1 MIKEEIITNFTPSE
15 INNYLQLN
23 HNKKDYI
30 IIDLRSPAKY
40 KQNRLSD
47 ALNIDYDNDNFE
59 VKLEKLDR
67 NKVYLIYCSWDA
79 KSNIVSEMMVD
90 LGFAKILKMIGGINA
105 WHKEGFPLEHDE

>member
-1 MIKEEIITNFTPSE
+1 MIKEEIIINFTPAE
-15 INNYLQLN
+15 INDYLQSN

-40 KQNRLSD
+40 SKNRLIN

-67 NKVYLIYCSWDA
+67 NMVYLIYCSWDA
-79 KSNIVSEMMVD
+79 KSNIASEMMAD
-90 LGFAKILKMIGGINA
+90 LGFAKILKMMGGINA
-105 WHKEGFPLEHDE
+105 WHKEGFPLEQDE